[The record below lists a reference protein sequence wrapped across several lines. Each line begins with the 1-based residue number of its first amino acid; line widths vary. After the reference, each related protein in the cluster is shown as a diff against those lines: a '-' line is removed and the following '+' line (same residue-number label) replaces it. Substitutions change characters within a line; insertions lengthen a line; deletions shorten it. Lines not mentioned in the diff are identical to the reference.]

1 MYLSM
6 KIHSLFAASLCILT
20 SISANAAIQLTIPG
34 EVELLLVDNQ
44 EVKLESSFFSTS
56 STLELENG
64 NHQIAF
70 RYNPVFKQ
78 GKDNIIVSTDVI
90 VSTFSASDQ
99 EVSFKFPTYNSP
111 EKAEA
116 FNTDLN
122 WNLIDQNG
130 AIIPFAQ
137 AQLIHHGV
145 QVGRNIQFELA
156 QFNTTDNPAAFKEGM
171 VTVTH
176 KEIKNEQG
184 ENTAE
189 QMLHYWYEKADS
201 KTKQRFA
208 NFVLEKK

>member
-1 MYLSM
+1 M
-6 KIHSLFAASLCILT
+6 KIHSLFGASFCLL
-20 SISANAAIQLTIPG
+20 SSMSANAAIQLTVPD

-44 EVKLESSFFSTS
+44 EVELKSSFFSTT

-64 NHQIAF
+64 EHQIAF

-78 GKDNIIVSTDVI
+78 GKDNIIVSSDI
-90 VSTFSASDQ
+90 IISKFSASDK
-99 EVSFKFPTYNSP
+99 ELAFKFPTYNSP

-116 FNTDLN
+116 FNTELN

-130 AIIPFAQ
+130 ETVPFTQ

-156 QFNTTDNPAAFKEGM
+156 QFNSTDAPAAFKEGM

-189 QMLHYWYEKADS
+189 QMLHYWYEKAD
-201 KTKQRFA
+201 KETKERFA
-208 NFVLEKK
+208 SFVLDAK

>member
-1 MYLSM
+1 M
-6 KIHSLFAASLCILT
+6 KIHSLFAASLCIL
-20 SISANAAIQLTIPG
+20 SSVSVQAAIQLTVPG
-34 EVELLLVDNQ
+34 DVELLLVDNQ

-64 NHQIAF
+64 QHQIAF

-78 GKDNIIVSTDVI
+78 GKDNIIVSSDII
-90 VSTFSASDQ
+90 VSKFSASDTN
-99 EVSFKFPTYNSP
+99 VTFKFPTYNSP
-111 EKAEA
+111 EKAKA
-116 FNTDLN
+116 FNTELN
-122 WNLIDQNG
+122 WNLIDKNEKT
-130 AIIPFAQ
+130 IPFTQ

-156 QFNTTDNPAAFKEGM
+156 QFNTTSNPAAFKEGM

-189 QMLHYWYEKADS
+189 QMLHYWYEKAD
-201 KTKQRFA
+201 KETKDRFISS
-208 NFVLEKK
+208 VLENK

>member
-1 MYLSM
+1 M
-6 KIHSLFAASLCILT
+6 KIHSLFAASFCLLS
-20 SISANAAIQLTIPG
+20 SISANAAIQLTVPDN
-34 EVELLLVDNQ
+34 VELLLVDNQ
-44 EVKLESSFFSTS
+44 EVELKSSFFSTT

-64 NHQIAF
+64 EHQIAF

-78 GKDNIIVSTDVI
+78 GKDNIIVSSDII
-90 VSTFSASDQ
+90 VSKFSASDK
-99 EVSFKFPTYNSP
+99 ELAFKFPIYNSP

-116 FNTDLN
+116 FNTELN

-130 AIIPFAQ
+130 EIVPFTQ

-156 QFNTTDNPAAFKEGM
+156 QFNSTDAPAAFKEGM

-189 QMLHYWYEKADS
+189 QMLHYWYEKAD
-201 KTKQRFA
+201 KETKERFA
-208 NFVLEKK
+208 SFVLKAK